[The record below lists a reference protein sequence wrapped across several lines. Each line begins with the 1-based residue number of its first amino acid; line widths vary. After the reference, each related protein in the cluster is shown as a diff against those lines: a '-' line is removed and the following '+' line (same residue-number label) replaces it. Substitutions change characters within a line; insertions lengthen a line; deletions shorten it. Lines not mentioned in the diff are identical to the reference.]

1 MLPDVLKNYK
11 ILLASKSPR
20 RQQLLRDAG
29 ISFAVVDNLDVD
41 ESFPNGLDKF
51 SIPVYL
57 AEKKADAYFGTLS
70 KDSILISADTIVWL
84 DGSVINKPIDRDDA
98 ISILSRLSN
107 NRHEVITGVSIRT
120 ISHIK
125 SFYSHSEVFF
135 GKLSRDEITYYVDA
149 YKPYDKAGAYGVQ
162 EWIGYIGI
170 ERING
175 SFYNVMGLPIHK
187 LYRELEEFAE
197 LISRT

>member
-11 ILLASKSPR
+11 VLLASKSPR

-57 AEKKADAYFGTLS
+57 AEKKADAYFETLI
-70 KDSILISADTIVWL
+70 KDTILISADTIVWL
-84 DGSVINKPIDRDDA
+84 DDSVINKPVDRDDA
-98 ISILSRLSN
+98 ISILSRLSG

-135 GKLSRDEITYYVDA
+135 GKLSKEEIIYYVDS
-149 YKPYDKAGAYGVQ
+149 YEPYDKAGAYGVQ

-187 LYRELEEFAE
+187 LYRELEELVE
-197 LISRT
+197 LIRKT